1 MAIKLKQADGV
12 FFFIFIYFFFFGL
25 ELYVCLII
33 SAEKW
38 SIQKT
43 ERSSCQLQ
51 WQ

>member
-12 FFFIFIYFFFFGL
+12 FFLYLFIFFFGL

-38 SIQKT
+38 SVQKT